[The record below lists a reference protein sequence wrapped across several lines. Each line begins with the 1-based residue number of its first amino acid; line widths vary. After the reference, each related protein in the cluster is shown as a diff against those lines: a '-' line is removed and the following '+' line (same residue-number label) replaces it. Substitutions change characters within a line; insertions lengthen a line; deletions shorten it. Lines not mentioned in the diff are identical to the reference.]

1 MPQYNSVRSFPITV
15 NGRLM
20 TVTVTYSA
28 TYENG
33 GISQHALTIE
43 PCELVGTPQLS
54 EMMFDIGDWTKEQ
67 IEAARDAAG
76 IGTNS
81 IGRDAADLAIELFEN
96 AQGCVQPRIS
106 ELIQAAV

>member
-1 MPQYNSVRSFPITV
+1 
-15 NGRLM
+15 M